1 MQKHRLQRSKNKII
15 AGVVG
20 GLADWLGWDPTL
32 LRLGYILL
40 SVLSAGFPGLLVYF
54 ILWIV
59 MPVEK

>member
-1 MQKHRLQRSKNKII
+1 MQKNRLQRSKNKII